1 MRLNEE
7 LLREIL
13 SWLDTLDYVKPE
25 QIPDI
30 PLYMDQLTTFM
41 DERLEKTRRYPE
53 DKVLTKTMINNYAK
67 NNLLPPPVKKK
78 YTKEHTLLLLF
89 IYYFKN
95 MLSFKDIEILFAPI
109 TEEHFVS
116 DHKKAAQSHETET
129 SDSPDSCGG
138 WSLEDVYREIF
149 SLEKEQMRRLK
160 EDILKKFRSSMKTFS
175 KDSSPGAG
183 RSDCGKDG
191 QTADSSTDSQ
201 TVGSSAGGP
210 DSQARPSDS
219 DQEYLQ
225 LFSFICALGFDVYLK
240 KHIMELLIDEI
251 EKEYPPKGKKKK

>member
-13 SWLDTLDYVKPE
+13 SWLDGLDYVKPE

-67 NNLLPPPVKKK
+67 NNLLPPPVRKK
-78 YTKEHTLLLLF
+78 YTKEHTLLLIF

-95 MLSFKDIEILFAPI
+95 MLSFRDIEVLFAPV
-109 TEEHFVS
+109 TEEHFSS
-116 DHKKAAQSHETET
+116 DHEKEGG
-129 SDSPDSCGG
+129 SPDFCG

-149 SLEKEQMRRLK
+149 SLEKEQMKRLK
-160 EDILKKFRSSMKTFS
+160 EDILKKFRSSMKTFPLDDAG
-175 KDSSPGAG
+175 KSSDPG
-183 RSDCGKDG
+183 RPE
-191 QTADSSTDSQ
+191 
-201 TVGSSAGGP
+201 GSP
-210 DSQARPSDS
+210 QQS

-240 KHIMELLIDEI
+240 KHLMELLIDQI
-251 EKEYPPKGKKKK
+251 EKESPPKGKKKK

>member
-7 LLREIL
+7 LLREML

-109 TEEHFVS
+109 TEEHFVPGRQRAPQPQNRGTEDS
-116 DHKKAAQSHETET
+116 DSAQS
-129 SDSPDSCGG
+129 SDD
-138 WSLEDVYREIF
+138 WSLEDIYREIF
-149 SLEKEQMRRLK
+149 SLEKEQMKRLK

-175 KDSSPGAG
+175 P
-183 RSDCGKDG
+183 DG
-191 QTADSSTDSQ
+191 SQ
-201 TVGSSAGGP
+201 AKSP
-210 DSQARPSDS
+210 DSGQD
-219 DQEYLQ
+219 YLQ

-251 EKEYPPKGKKKK
+251 EKEYPLNGKKKK